1 MTSANQ
7 RRILSVLRFMEMQ
20 LRSGSSS
27 SQVLRNKEK
36 ESRASRLTA
45 RSLNRCRHQSCG
57 SLSSANPC
65 TLNPKPS
72 VKPQARKP
80 KPNESDQR
88 QGNRDVIPKHGFL
101 YPLCPEVDQ
110 KSLKTPFFHLAP
122 ILQNFVQ
129 EELLQNRSQPPRRPE
144 EGGNHFL
151 RLSQLVDVRERKT

>member
-1 MTSANQ
+1 M
-7 RRILSVLRFMEMQ
+7 
-20 LRSGSSS
+20 
-27 SQVLRNKEK
+27 
-36 ESRASRLTA
+36 
-45 RSLNRCRHQSCG
+45 SCKTLMP
-57 SLSSANPC
+57 SCEALSSANPC

-88 QGNRDVIPKHGFL
+88 QGNRDVIPKHHHHHHHHHIETSVMVRVPFWLFSLFSRLPFGFL